1 MFAVAEAFKLLA
13 GYAGQQLE
21 ATLIEFDGYVCSGA
35 RLRRRR
41 PCGGEQTRCAC
52 EAAA

>member
-13 GYAGQQLE
+13 GYAGQQPE
-21 ATLIEFDGYVCSGA
+21 ATLIEFDGYAA
-35 RLRRRR
+35 RARGFARRRL
-41 PCGGEQTRCAC
+41 GGGQQTRCAC